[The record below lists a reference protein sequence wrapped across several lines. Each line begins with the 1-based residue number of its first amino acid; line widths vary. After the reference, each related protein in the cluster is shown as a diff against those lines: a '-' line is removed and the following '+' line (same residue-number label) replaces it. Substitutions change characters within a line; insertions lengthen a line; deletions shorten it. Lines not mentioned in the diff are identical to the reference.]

1 MAKYHKCFEVATTR
15 LSASEQ
21 QVLAKLVEASELVG
35 PLFAL
40 QENDEFPGANF
51 YPHDAT
57 SEEIE
62 DAAQKNPRIL
72 DPYTVVERGRGG
84 KLVAVPFHKKYRE
97 YMLPIAQ
104 LLKEA
109 AALSENPS
117 FSEFLAARAKSF
129 LNGSWD
135 KSETLWLGIE
145 DSRLD
150 ILIGPIEP
158 YLDNLFSVKCAFQ
171 SNVRVAS
178 GDAKFNPQ
186 DYLNIVRCLHASS
199 PVLSGEDEPGHRV
212 QVRVDDVVCL
222 SGRNAKLPPRGA
234 NYPNDPQRVAE
245 LGTKIIIYTTDIK
258 LRDEGLITPVFEKL
272 FDDDFRAAYSKEG
285 LLSAA
290 VRLTMLHEITEAV
303 VKYPDTVSRLKDM
316 YLPVKEL
323 HASVVGIKS
332 CTFHVLKG
340 VLTQKD
346 YEEILL
352 VLLCRTF
359 SDWLI
364 KDGAGQTLMHYLRGY
379 VVAFNFFREQ
389 GALVVENG
397 MIQPDFDKL
406 FVGVDGLSSVLT
418 HLMSSGSQEDARRFF
433 DQYGSFAIFE
443 EFGSQLQGIDITL

>member
-1 MAKYHKCFEVATTR
+1 MAKYHKDFATDTAR
-15 LSASEQ
+15 LSSSEQ
-21 QVLAKLVEASELVG
+21 QVLAKLVEASKLIG

-57 SEEIE
+57 PEEI
-62 DAAQKNPRIL
+62 AAAAEKNPRIL

-84 KLVAVPFHKKYRE
+84 KLVAIPFHKKYRE
-97 YMLPIAQ
+97 HMAPISR

-109 AALSENPS
+109 AALSENPR

-129 LNGSWD
+129 LNDSWD
-135 KSETLWLGIE
+135 KSETLWLGVG
-145 DSRLD
+145 DSVLD
-150 ILIGPIEP
+150 VLIGPAEP
-158 YLDNLFSVKCAFQ
+158 YLDGLFSVKCAFQ
-171 SNVRVAS
+171 ANVRIAS
-178 GDAKFNPQ
+178 DDSTFNPQ
-186 DYLNIVRCLHASS
+186 DYINVVRCLHASS
-199 PVLSGEDEPGHRV
+199 PMLSAGNGSDHQVR
-212 QVRVDDVVCL
+212 VRVDDVVCL

-258 LRDEGLITPVFEKL
+258 LRDEGTLIPVFERV
-272 FDDDFRAAYSKEG
+272 FSEDFRANYSRGG

-303 VKYPDTVSRLKDM
+303 VKYPDTVSRLKEM

-323 HASVVGIKS
+323 HASIAGIKS

-340 VLTQKD
+340 VLVQKD

-364 KDGAGQTLMHYLRGY
+364 KDRAGQTLMHYLKGY
-379 VVAFNFFREQ
+379 VVAFNFFREH
-389 GALVVENG
+389 GALVVEDG
-397 MIQPDFDKL
+397 AIKLDFDKL

-418 HLMSSGSQEDARRFF
+418 HLMSFGSHDEAQRFF
-433 DQYGSFAIFE
+433 DQYGSFDIFE
-443 EFGSQLQGIDITL
+443 EFGSQLQGIDTNL